1 MRGISTTKKSLSI
14 SAAGSIRSQP
24 CFLAVAV
31 AAFFAVQNYHPCI
44 SLGSMYPT
52 RMFTYLVRWHLLPQG
67 GNLVN
72 NICHRNAPALL
83 AMICSSKLLEVGKLC
98 YQYLSHSVAVARP
111 LLTRVWSLVRFLVVA
126 SCPPLN
132 YSWPDNSQPLQVQLR
147 SRAASASV

>member
-1 MRGISTTKKSLSI
+1 MILINESHVFLNLYLTCSIMRGISTTKKSLSI

-67 GNLVN
+67 GKQHLSQKYTCITCND
-72 NICHRNAPALL
+72 LL
-83 AMICSSKLLEVGKLC
+83 FKIVGGRKVVLPILEPLCSCGAS
-98 YQYLSHSVAVARP
+98 SPHSPSPTYGR
-111 LLTRVWSLVRFLVVA
+111 
-126 SCPPLN
+126 
-132 YSWPDNSQPLQVQLR
+132 
-147 SRAASASV
+147 